1 MKPVLFFDFDDT
13 LFDTRGLTIEFIRA
27 YYEVDI
33 QHDGYFCGSNL
44 HEAVNKHL
52 PVEDHVEKHDFYLHW
67 SENFGQSRAWYEKT
81 KPLDSA
87 KDILPELKER
97 YDLWIVTARQLSTK
111 VSVDHLLETH
121 FPNCFSGVHFVR
133 HHDGEKYVGKPKRD
147 FISEFLGEKIAF
159 VDDSPTEIEKTQD
172 LIPSY
177 LLDCHGFH
185 EDKTHIE
192 RRVRNWSEI
201 ANIFL

>member
-27 YYEVDI
+27 YYKVDI

-52 PVEDHVEKHDFYLHW
+52 PEEDHVEKDDFYLHW
-67 SENFGQSRAWYEKT
+67 SENFGQSRAWYERSE
-81 KPLDSA
+81 PLELV
-87 KDILPELKER
+87 KEIIPQLKER
-97 YDLWIVTARQLSTK
+97 YDLWIVTARQKSTK
-111 VSVDHLLETH
+111 IAVDHLVDKY
-121 FPNCFSGVHFVR
+121 FPHSFSGMHFVWDHTR
-133 HHDGEKYVGKPKRD
+133 VLNPGKPKRD
-147 FISEFLGEKIAF
+147 FIADFEGESVAF
-159 VDDSPTEIEKTQD
+159 IDDSPTEIEKTQD

-177 LLDCHGFH
+177 LLDRHGFH